1 MVPNDLTWD
10 EVKLH
15 DLCEQETREAI
26 WRIKI
31 YGADIEDKLFW
42 TSTSNGVFSV
52 KSCYN
57 ILSNNGET
65 CDSIWKEIWTA
76 KIHERLKMFLW
87 RLAADV
93 LSTKDLLFER
103 IGKGDPSCSFCG
115 SSKETPSHLF
125 LECPVARAVAFGSKW
140 GLRLDSIPLRN
151 MQEMVRWCVN
161 PPHQMYSNLGGK
173 DFTFLLFT
181 TFLSIIWELRND
193 KVFQDKSSIALATA
207 RWESLFEECKFV
219 ALVQDYLPQPSRK
232 AFWHPP
238 QNGRICINTD
248 AACTSD
254 KAAIALIA
262 MDYKGII
269 KHLAAEPIPPVRT
282 DIAELQAIEWAAS
295 FVEESDWKDVDW
307 LCDARSVV
315 DQLNN
320 SSDPCKLES
329 WSLVKKPR
337 DKMKAN
343 NWTISWTPR
352 QANKSADLAAKAALK
367 DNFSFLCSNANFC
380 NWPATVLAQILS
392 EELAAI
398 CYLG

>member
-1 MVPNDLTWD
+1 MEAHKLMRRLNNTTSALRKWNRTHFGFGQEKIKALEKDLEGVQFGSTEDRAKQLLLETELKEQRARLESIWRQKSKETCLQELIRKGSCFKIGNGWAIDPLKDPWIPKAEGKAPKPKEGVDESQARRVANLLNPIDLTWD

-26 WRIKI
+26 CRIKI

-65 CDSIWKEIWTA
+65 CDTIWKEIWTA

-93 LSTKDLLFER
+93 LPTKDLLFER
-103 IGKGDPSCSFCG
+103 TGKGDPSCSFCG
-115 SSKETPSHLF
+115 SSKETPSCLF
-125 LECPVARAVAFGSKW
+125 LECLVTRAVAFGSKL

-151 MQEMVRWCVN
+151 MQEM
-161 PPHQMYSNLGGK
+161 
-173 DFTFLLFT
+173 
-181 TFLSIIWELRND
+181 ELRND
-193 KVFQDKSSIALATA
+193 KVFQEKSSIALATA
-207 RWESLFEECKFV
+207 RWESLFEEYKLV

-262 MDYKGII
+262 RDYKGTV
-269 KHLAAEPIPPVRT
+269 KLLAAEPIPPVRT

-295 FVEESDWKDVDW
+295 FVEESD
-307 LCDARSVV
+307 
-315 DQLNN
+315 
-320 SSDPCKLES
+320 
-329 WSLVKKPR
+329 
-337 DKMKAN
+337 
-343 NWTISWTPR
+343 
-352 QANKSADLAAKAALK
+352 
-367 DNFSFLCSNANFC
+367 
-380 NWPATVLAQILS
+380 
-392 EELAAI
+392 
-398 CYLG
+398 